1 MEQQETIRRR
11 PRSAF
16 KRNDRSNAIAVCLLS
31 LAFVLVL
38 TLITVLSS
46 AKTYSESENRM
57 LARKPALT
65 ASGLA
70 DGSYFSGAESAFAD
84 QFPGR
89 DGWISTK
96 LSFDRIF
103 GAQESSGV
111 YLGKDGYLLQQPS
124 EPNEAALAANLAA
137 INAFAASHKDV
148 AMYMTLVPNAVTVLA
163 DKLPANAPV
172 PDQPAQLA
180 AIREQLSGVNFLD
193 VTEALLAH
201 RDEPLYYHTDH
212 HWTSLG
218 ARYAFEAMAEAMGIQ
233 PAEEYKVYTVSD
245 SFEGTL
251 SARSGSHG
259 WLDQVQIY
267 VPQPE
272 IDYKVVYGDSNAI
285 TATLYDKTA
294 LEAKD
299 HYTVFFGGN
308 HPRIDITTTVENQRR
323 LLIFKD
329 SYANCFVQFLT
340 PCYEQIILVDPR
352 YYYDD
357 ISILMKQSGITDVLY
372 LYNLD
377 TFLSDTSLSDVL
389 AEAPEQPKEAFPE
402 EP

>member
-1 MEQQETIRRR
+1 MEQQENTRRR

-16 KRNDRSNAIAVCLLS
+16 KRNDRANAIAVCLLA

-38 TLITVLSS
+38 TLITVLSP

-65 ASGLA
+65 GSSLT
-70 DGSYFSGAESAFAD
+70 DGSYFSGSESAFAD

-96 LSFDRIF
+96 LTFDRIF
-103 GAQESSGV
+103 GAKESSGV

-124 EPNEAALAANLAA
+124 APNEAALAANLEA
-137 INAFAASHKDV
+137 INAFAAAHKDV
-148 AMYMTLVPNAVTVLA
+148 AMYMTLAPNAVTVLA

-180 AIREQLSGVNFLD
+180 EIQSRLSGVKFLD
-193 VTEALLAH
+193 VTQGLLAH
-201 RDEPLYYHTDH
+201 SSEELYYHTDH

-218 ARYAFEAMAEAMGIQ
+218 ARYAFEAMAPELGIR
-233 PAEEYKVYTVSD
+233 PATEYNIYTVSD

-259 WLDQVQIY
+259 WLDQVKLY

-272 IDYKVVYGDSNAI
+272 VDYKVVYADTNAI
-285 TATLYDKTA
+285 TATLYDKSA
-294 LEAKD
+294 LESKD

-329 SYANCFVQFLT
+329 SYSAPISAFVG
-340 PCYEQIILVDPR
+340 
-352 YYYDD
+352 
-357 ISILMKQSGITDVLY
+357 SSWAKSSSGMPLR
-372 LYNLD
+372 
-377 TFLSDTSLSDVL
+377 L
-389 AEAPEQPKEAFPE
+389 AL
-402 EP
+402 